1 MNEESREVFIAKT
14 QRNLSYLFLLGFFA
28 MLVLQGMGWV
38 DIELDLKEMVMLVL
52 TFWFLRARP
61 NGASQ
66 DQHTGNQPIGERSEG
81 DSEGR

>member
-66 DQHTGNQPIGERSEG
+66 DQSAGNQPTGERSES
-81 DSEGR
+81 DSERR

>member
-28 MLVLQGMGWV
+28 TLVLQGMGWV

-61 NGASQ
+61 SGASQ
-66 DQHTGNQPIGERSEG
+66 DQSTGNQPTGERSEG
-81 DSEGR
+81 DSERR